1 MKTIDMKAARSVV
14 QVQAQARPSEGT
26 QGATGGG
33 LTGGS
38 GEVISA
44 PNPQVSAQKPRHK
57 LTTN

>member
-1 MKTIDMKAARSVV
+1 MKTIDMQAARSV
-14 QVQAQARPSEGT
+14 VQAQARPSEGT